1 MEFMTLKLIF
11 KQVFGALILCSSAQL
26 MAAQVQLTDGFIR
39 AMPPSVPNSA
49 AYLTLKNEGDA
60 TELVAV
66 ETPVAREAQLHTLI
80 EEKGV
85 VKMRQVSGFALPLA
99 GELALSPSGDH
110 IMLLG
115 LNRPLNEGEHIEL
128 TLIFA
133 DGSKQSVQLPVRK
146 DDGQAQHHH
155 HNHH

>member
-11 KQVFGALILCSSAQL
+11 KQVLGGLILCSSAQL

-39 AMPPSVPNSA
+39 AVPPSVPNSA

-66 ETPVAREAQLHTLI
+66 ETSIAREAQLHTLI
-80 EEKGV
+80 EEKGL
-85 VKMRQVSGFALPLA
+85 VKMRQVPGFAIPTA
-99 GELALSPSGDH
+99 GELQLAPAGDH

-115 LNRPLNEGEHIEL
+115 LKRPLKQGEEIEL
-128 TLIFA
+128 RLIFE
-133 DGSKQSVQLPVRK
+133 DGSKQLVQLPVRK
-146 DDGQAQHHH
+146 NDGQTQHHH
-155 HNHH
+155 